1 MGGID
6 EEIRDEE
13 KQADIIVMKA
23 EKPKRRPFHYWKVGE
38 RELQLKLKASMIEKV
53 ERKYNNTNILSLVF
67 DGDGVPAL
75 SVMLTIIQAAAI
87 PWTHNLDYS
96 DVVDL
101 YDKWTEE
108 GGDQTTL
115 FRTVLMPTLAVS
127 GFFTEKQA
135 SEILKEVAAS
145 TDL

>member
-6 EEIRDEE
+6 EEVREE
-13 KQADIIVMKA
+13 KQKANIVKL
-23 EKPKRRPFHYWKVGE
+23 EDVKGKRRPFHYWKVGD
-38 RELQLKLKASMIEKV
+38 RELQLKLKAGMIEKV
-53 ERKYNNTNILSLVF
+53 EKKYNNTNILTLVF
-67 DGDGVPAL
+67 QDDNVPAL

-96 DVVDL
+96 DVVKL
-101 YDKWTEE
+101 YDAWTEE
-108 GGDQTTL
+108 GGDQGTL
-115 FRTVLMPTLAVS
+115 FRTVLLPTLAVS

-135 SEILKEVAAS
+135 EEILREIDAA